1 MARTILL
8 FLLPAFLVA
17 THWARLEESGG
28 AAEGRFLW
36 MAALALVPALVRPL
50 WARVA
55 VLLVVCALA
64 VRVALK
70 TSILDARPF
79 RDEDFF
85 GPFGSGVWRGFE
97 AFFEVSLPF
106 RPVDRPAMHGVILL
120 AVFAFC
126 VVLAFAI
133 ASRRPLLASAALIA
147 GAGWPATV
155 LEGRAELERGAILLA
170 ATLLLFAG
178 MRSLPT
184 LDLRQPLLAGAAI
197 VLAAVVVST
206 SPSVARGE
214 FVDDWRSWDVPQGG
228 GESVGVEYVWNS
240 NYAGIRFPKEPT
252 TVLSIGA
259 DEQAGAYWRATTL
272 DLFTRGRWVEQLF
285 GGAEPVFDGTVQEL
299 TADPWLPANAENRST
314 WLEADVRV
322 EGLRDTHL
330 IGAGVPVA
338 YDPGDREV
346 DYFLGNVAI
355 APEGTAR
362 GDSYTVWS
370 HTPKPTPQELAGSTA
385 SYPDFLSELYLE
397 VEGSSMPPFGAPGRE
412 RRMQERFER
421 NPRLA
426 DYEALY
432 GQARDLVGD
441 PRNPY
446 TAVVALESWFRSGGD
461 FVYDERPPLRR
472 GTPPLVSFALSTKR
486 GYCQHFAGAMAVMLR
501 QLGIPAR
508 VAAGFTSGRYDR
520 EDERWIV
527 ADRNA
532 HTWVEVWFD
541 GYGWLPFDPTPG
553 RGQLGATY
561 TASSLRFDLD
571 GFRAAAGGTLPRVS
585 DLLRGETGGPDRP
598 RGADP
603 GGARPAAGGGG
614 GGGGARTGI
623 LTLVAAAGLAA
634 ALLLAAAKLARR
646 AGRFLTRD
654 PRGVAGACRRDLV
667 GFVADQG
674 VTVPESAT
682 PAEVGRIVES
692 QFGVDPRRLVQAL
705 TLARFGPP
713 ESAGPAAMQARRELR
728 RLRKALRG
736 RLSVPRRARGLLSLR
751 SLTV

>member
-17 THWARLEESGG
+17 THWARLEQSGDT
-28 AAEGRFLW
+28 EGRFLW
-36 MAALALVPALVRPL
+36 VAALALAPGLVRPL
-50 WARVA
+50 WARA
-55 VLLVVCALA
+55 LALVVASALA
-64 VRVALK
+64 VRLAFGL
-70 TSILDARPF
+70 SILDARPF

-85 GPFGSGVWRGFE
+85 GPFASRLWRGFE
-97 AFFEVSLPF
+97 AFFQVALPF
-106 RPVDRPAMHGVILL
+106 RPTDRPGMHGAILL

-126 VVLAFAI
+126 VVLALAI
-133 ASRRPLLASAALIA
+133 AARRPLLASAALIA

-155 LEGRAELERGAILLA
+155 LAGKAELERGAIVLA
-170 ATLLLFAG
+170 AALLLFAG
-178 MRSLPT
+178 MRALPT
-184 LDLRQPLLAGAAI
+184 LDLRQPLLAGAAV

-214 FVDDWRSWDVPQGG
+214 FIEGWRSWDVPHGKG
-228 GESVGVEYVWNS
+228 ASVGVEYVWNS
-240 NYAGIRFPKEPT
+240 NYAGIRFPKKPT

-259 DEQAGAYWRATTL
+259 EEQAGVYWRATTL

-285 GGAEPVFDGTVQEL
+285 EGAEPVIDGEVQEL
-299 TADPWLPANAENRST
+299 SADPYLPDQAQAQDT
-314 WLEADVRV
+314 WLQADVDV
-322 EGLRDTHL
+322 EGLRDNHL

-338 YDPGDREV
+338 YAPGDREV

-355 APEGTAR
+355 TPEGTGR

-370 HTPKPTPQELAGSTA
+370 YAPQPTPRQLGRSKGV
-385 SYPDFLSELYLE
+385 YPDYVSQLFLA
-397 VEGSSMPPFGAPGRE
+397 VEGTRIPSFGAPGRE
-412 RRMQERFER
+412 RRLQTLSER
-421 NPRLA
+421 NPRLGDYA
-426 DYEALY
+426 DLY
-432 GQARDLVGD
+432 RQARDVVGN

-520 EDERWIV
+520 EDGRWIV

-541 GYGWLPFDPTPG
+541 GFGWLPFDPTPG

-561 TASSLRFDLD
+561 TTSSLSFDVNA
-571 GFRAAAGGTLPRVS
+571 FRAAAGNALPGVS
-585 DLLRGETGGPDRP
+585 DLVRGETGGPDRP

-603 GGARPAAGGGG
+603 GGGRLSGGD
-614 GGGGARTGI
+614 GGGGAGTGI
-623 LTLVAAAGLAA
+623 VTLLLVVALAA
-634 ALLLAAAKLARR
+634 ALLLMVAKLARR

-654 PRGVAGACRRDLV
+654 PRGVAGACRRDLA
-667 GFVADQG
+667 GFIADQG
-674 VTVPESAT
+674 VLVPDSAT
-682 PAEVGRIVES
+682 PAELGGIVER
-692 QFGVDPRRLVQAL
+692 QFGVDARRFVEAL

-713 ESAGPAAMQARRELR
+713 EVAGPAAGGARRELR
-728 RLRKALRG
+728 RIRKVLRA

>member
-17 THWARLEESGG
+17 THWARLEQSGG
-28 AAEGRFLW
+28 SEGRFLW
-36 MAALALVPALVRPL
+36 VAALALAPALVRPL
-50 WARVA
+50 WARVLA
-55 VLLVVCALA
+55 LVVASALA
-64 VRVALK
+64 VRLAFGL
-70 TSILDARPF
+70 SILDARPF
-79 RDEDFF
+79 SGEDFF
-85 GPFGSGVWRGFE
+85 APLGSRLWRGFE
-97 AFFEVSLPF
+97 AFFQVELPF
-106 RPVDRPAMHGVILL
+106 SPADRPAMHGAILL

-126 VVLAFAI
+126 VLLAFAI
-133 ASRRPLLASAALIA
+133 AARRPLLASAALIA

-155 LEGRAELERGAILLA
+155 LAGRAELERGAIILA
-170 ATLLLFAG
+170 AALLLFAG

-184 LDLRQPLLAGAAI
+184 LDLRQPLFAGAAV

-214 FVDDWRSWDVPQGG
+214 FIEGWRSWDVPH
-228 GESVGVEYVWNS
+228 GEGASVGVEYVWNA

-259 DEQAGAYWRATTL
+259 DEQAGTYWRATTL
-272 DLFTRGRWVEQLF
+272 DAFTQGRWVEQLF
-285 GGAEPVFDGTVQEL
+285 EGAEPLIDGDVQEL
-299 TADPWLPANAENRST
+299 TADPYLPAEAQVRDT
-314 WLEADVRV
+314 WLQADVEV

-338 YDPGDREV
+338 YAPGDRAV
-346 DYFLGNVAI
+346 DYYLGNVAI
-355 APEGTAR
+355 APEGTER

-370 HTPKPTPQELAGSTA
+370 YAAKPTPRELGRSKGDYPEHVTGS
-385 SYPDFLSELYLE
+385 YLT
-397 VEGSSMPPFGAPGRE
+397 VEGSPLPSFGAPGRE
-412 RRMQERFER
+412 RRLQALSER
-421 NPRLA
+421 NPRLGAYA
-426 DYEALY
+426 DLY
-432 GQARDLVGD
+432 RQARDLVGT

-446 TAVVALESWFRSGGD
+446 PAVVALESWFRSGGD
-461 FVYDERPPLRR
+461 FVYDEQPPLRR
-472 GTPPLVSFALSTKR
+472 DTPPLVSFALSTKR

-520 EDERWIV
+520 ESGRWTV

-541 GYGWLPFDPTPG
+541 GFGWLSFDPTPG

-561 TASSLRFDLD
+561 TSSSLTFDLD
-571 GFRAAAGGTLPRVS
+571 AFREVVGDAVPGVS
-585 DLLRGETGGPDRP
+585 DLVRGESGGPDRP

-603 GGARPAAGGGG
+603 GGAQTPS
-614 GGGGARTGI
+614 GGGGARGTGTGI
-623 LTLVAAAGLAA
+623 VTLLLVVALAA
-634 ALLLAAAKLARR
+634 ALLLALAKVVRR

-654 PRGVAGACRRDLV
+654 PRGVAGACRRDLA
-667 GFVADQG
+667 GFIADQG
-674 VTVPESAT
+674 VPVPASAT
-682 PAEVGRIVES
+682 PTELGGIVER
-692 QFGVDPRRLVQAL
+692 QFGVDAHRFVEAL

-713 ESAGPAAMQARRELR
+713 EVAGSAAGRARRELR
-728 RLRKALRG
+728 RVRKALRA
-736 RLSVPRRARGLLSLR
+736 RLSVPSRARGLLSLR